1 MTNKGF
7 LQGMEMLGEMYEKFA
22 IVLQDEKKARLWRV
36 MLNPLSDEEF
46 KAAVLYHIHTNRF
59 APTIADIMDAKAKI
73 AANSYTPEEAWA
85 IVYTDISKRGFYDEP
100 TYKDWRLEAAK
111 NSIGWETLCDLKE
124 NTLMATRAHF
134 LRIYGSFTQREKIA
148 AASDNPMAKAFVNNL
163 VTQLTGKN
171 ALKELGGRKESPK

>member
-22 IVLQDEKKARLWRV
+22 FVLQDEKKASLWRV

-111 NSIGWETLCDLKE
+111 NAIGWNTLCDM
-124 NTLMATRAHF
+124 TDYTIVGTRAHF
-134 LRIYGSFTQREKIA
+134 MRIFQSLQEREKVAEITGSESA
-148 AASDNPMAKAFVNNL
+148 RGALDELVGKLALSHKAS
-163 VTQLTGKN
+163 TR
-171 ALKELGGRKESPK
+171 ELEK